1 MLADPTRACRLC
13 APPLCA
19 MGCAHRA
26 HAPSSAGVR
35 AAGGALLCGW
45 CAPIRIVLSH
55 AQPPADPVASAAARQ
70 ANNCARGDGSRR
82 GKPAGQRRG
91 NEIGNPRGQPLHV
104 MAGQGGR
111 VVAVISIGRLGGGR
125 TAADYYLQRDAGC
138 EADYYTGPSERPG
151 RWLGPAARTLGLDGP
166 LDPAGQAALRALLA
180 GRHPDGRVLAGPV
193 LRPDPRGRLA
203 VGSLVAAVQAAASVR
218 EMSPAALLADPALA
232 AQLEDL
238 VAGRT
243 APASVVGRIATAAG
257 LDPTVLYP
265 ADGGGRQ
272 VGYTAAVGFEQTPVD
287 VRRAGWDVTVSAP
300 KSVSVLWAAAS
311 DSPAARQI
319 ELGHQVAVAA
329 VLDYLQ
335 TEAGHGLR
343 GHQGDG
349 QRAARIG
356 TDGLI
361 VAAFEHHTSRAGD
374 PQIHTHLVM
383 SNLLHGADGKW
394 SAIDSRALF
403 RHALTASHV
412 YHAVLRSELTRRLG
426 LEWGPVVR
434 GTAELQAIPGPIRR
448 AFSARRRQIESE
460 LDRTGRSGPGAAQ
473 HACLTTRPAKT
484 PASQDSPDLRQ
495 RWTARLRELGHDP
508 VLLLHRAI
516 GRAVPRLPADSGL
529 LTDRLLADTG
539 LTERRSSFDRRQVL
553 QGICQQLP
561 AGTPI
566 TLASLQQLTGQVLAD
581 PAVVRLQ
588 PGDDGP
594 AFSTR
599 SLIDTEQ
606 HALAVTASRENDG
619 VAVVPAGPV
628 AGAITGR
635 DPATPALLW
644 PQAQALLELIRSGR
658 GVEILVGAAGSGKT
672 ATLAA
677 ARIAWAEDGHL
688 VLGAALAASAARNL
702 ETATGIES
710 TSLARLLG
718 RLDQAAASG
727 QPPLPPR
734 SVVVIDEAGMVG
746 TRELHRL
753 IAHTAAANAKLVLVG
768 DPQQLPEINAGGLFG
783 ALAERLPAIRLT
795 DNQRQ
800 REQWERDALDQLR
813 AGLTGPALTAYA
825 THDRIRTAADPI
837 ALAEQ
842 VAVDYLQHRKTVRS
856 PFDVVIVTARRV
868 DARRANDTV
877 RDALRARGQLPGEIT
892 LAGPDG
898 ASRSV
903 AVGDLVMVTKNDHS
917 RDVLNGTRA
926 TVSAHHPASAGP
938 RHDRDRT
945 GELLLQTADGR
956 HVRVPAGWLLDG
968 RLEHAYAMTC
978 HKAQG
983 LTTEHTLVYGTAAL
997 TRQSGYV
1004 ALSRGRASN
1013 HLYTAL
1019 DVATAT
1025 ADLDHS
1031 RPGAA
1036 SGQTAG
1042 VIGLDDPTL
1051 LADLDRALGRDHRQH
1066 LASPRLSGQPYPV
1079 ASNINWTRSRTRPEL
1094 QRLEVSRGRRHS
1106 RSRDD
1111 GHGLSR

>member
-1 MLADPTRACRLC
+1 VLAGQRSQSRLC
-13 APPLCA
+13 APLCSS
-19 MGCAHRA
+19 GCAHRA
-26 HAPSSAGVR
+26 HKTCPSGAC
-35 AAGGALLCGW
+35 AAGGAVLCGW
-45 CAPIRIVLSH
+45 CAPIRIVLRH
-55 AQPPADPVASAAARQ
+55 AQPPADPFASAAARQ
-70 ANNCARGDGSRR
+70 ANNCACGDCSRR
-82 GKPAGQRRG
+82 GKTAGKRCG
-91 NEIGNPRGQPLHV
+91 NEIGNPRDQPVHV
-104 MAGQGGR
+104 MAAGRGQ

-138 EADYYTGPSERPG
+138 EAEYYTGRPERPG
-151 RWLGPAARTLGLDGP
+151 RWLGPAARTLGLDGS

-180 GRHPDGRVLAGPV
+180 GRHPDGRVLSGPV

-203 VGSLVAAVQAAASVR
+203 VGPLAAAVQAAASVR
-218 EMSPAALLADPALA
+218 EMSPAPLADPALA

-238 VAGRT
+238 AGGRT
-243 APASVVGRIATAAG
+243 TAASVVGQIAASAG
-257 LDPTVLYP
+257 LDPAVLYP
-265 ADGGGRQ
+265 AGDPGGRH
-272 VGYTAAVGFEQTPVD
+272 VGYTAAVGFEKTPVD
-287 VRRAGWDVTVSAP
+287 VRRSGWDVTVSAP
-300 KSVSVLWAAAS
+300 KSVSVLWAADP

-319 ELGHQVAVAA
+319 EQAHQASVSA

-335 TEAGHGLR
+335 AEAGHGLR

-383 SNLLHGADGKW
+383 PNLLHGADDKW

-412 YHAVLRSELTRRLG
+412 YHVVLRSELTRRLG

-434 GTAELQAIPGPIRR
+434 GIAELSAVPAPVRR
-448 AFSARRRQIESE
+448 AFSARRRQIENE
-460 LDRTGRSGPGAAQ
+460 LELTGRSGPGAAQ

-484 PASQDSPDLRQ
+484 AANQDTPDLRQ
-495 RWTARLRELGHDP
+495 RWTARLRELGHEP
-508 VLLLHRAI
+508 VLLLHRAL
-516 GRAVPRLPADSGL
+516 GRAAPRLPADPRL
-529 LTDRLLADTG
+529 VTERLLADTG
-539 LTERRSSFDRRQVL
+539 LTEKRSSFDRRQVL

-566 TLASLQQLTGQVLAD
+566 TLTGLQQLTGQVLSD

-606 HALAVTASRENDG
+606 HALAVAATRENAG
-619 VAVVPAGPV
+619 VAVVSTAPV
-628 AGAITGR
+628 AGAITGLALAR
-635 DPATPALLW
+635 PALLW

-658 GVEILVGAAGSGKT
+658 GVEVLVGAAGSGKT

-677 ARIAWAEDGHL
+677 ARIAWAAGGHE
-688 VLGAALAASAARNL
+688 VFGAALAASAARNL
-702 ETATGIES
+702 ESATGIES

-753 IAHTAAANAKLVLVG
+753 IAHTAAAHAKLVLVG
-768 DPQQLPEINAGGLFG
+768 DPHQLPEINAGGLFG

-825 THDRIRTAADPI
+825 AHDRIRTAADPV

-877 RDALRARGQLPGEIT
+877 RDALRARGQLPDEIS

-898 ASRSV
+898 TSRSV

-926 TVSAHHPASAGP
+926 TVTAHHPASAGP
-938 RHDRDRT
+938 RHDRDRA
-945 GELLLQTADGR
+945 GELLLQTTDGR
-956 HVRVPAGWLLDG
+956 QVRVPAGWLLDG

-983 LTTEHTLVYGTAAL
+983 LTAEHTLVYGTAAL

-1004 ALSRGRASN
+1004 ALSRGRSSN
-1013 HLYTAL
+1013 RLYTAL
-1019 DVATAT
+1019 DAATAT
-1025 ADLDHS
+1025 AELEHP
-1031 RPGAA
+1031 RPGRAPA
-1036 SGQTAG
+1036 RT
-1042 VIGLDDPTL
+1042 VGLDDPTL

-1066 LASPRLSGQPYPV
+1066 LASPRLPAQPHPG
-1079 ASNINWTRSRTRPEL
+1079 APNIDWSRPRTRPE
-1094 QRLEVSRGRRHS
+1094 RRGLEVSLWHS
-1106 RSRDD
+1106 HSRDD